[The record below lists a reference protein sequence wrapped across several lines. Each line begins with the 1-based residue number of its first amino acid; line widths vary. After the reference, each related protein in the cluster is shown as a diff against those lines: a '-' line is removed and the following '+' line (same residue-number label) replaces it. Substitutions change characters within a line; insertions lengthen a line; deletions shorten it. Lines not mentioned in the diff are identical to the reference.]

1 MMRIIFEPLKD
12 FLNLIYPNLCVVCN
26 NHLVSQEKLICTS
39 CLYNLPKTNFHHDIE
54 NPVSQLFWGR
64 TKIEYATSFYFYHKG
79 SKYQKMMHKFKYHGY
94 KEIGLILGRYFGSQL
109 KDSVFNQVDLIVPV
123 PLHKSKLK
131 KRGYNQSEYIARGLS
146 ESLEKEVDTQTLI
159 RTVAT
164 SSQTRKSRFDR
175 WKNVER
181 IFDIKEPERFRN
193 KHILLVD
200 DVVTTGSTL
209 EACANTLLEATDTK
223 ISIATLAVAR

>member
-1 MMRIIFEPLKD
+1 MKISFEPLKD
-12 FLNLIYPNLCVVCN
+12 FFNLIYPNLCVVCN
-26 NHLVSQEKLICTS
+26 NHLVSQEKFICTS

-64 TKIEYATSFYFYHKG
+64 TKIEYATAFYFYHKG
-79 SKYQKMMHKFKYHGY
+79 SKYQKMMHKFKYHGC
-94 KEIGLILGRYFGSQL
+94 KEIGFILGRYFGSQL

-131 KRGYNQSEYIARGLS
+131 KRGYNQSEFIARGLS

-164 SSQTRKSRFDR
+164 TTQTRKSRFDR
-175 WKNVER
+175 WENVEK

-209 EACANTLLEATDTK
+209 EACANTVLEAPDTK
-223 ISIATLAVAR
+223 VSIATLAVA